1 MLCDPMDGNPP
12 GSSIHGILQA
22 RILEWVAI
30 PFSRGSSWPRDQTRV
45 SCIAGRFFTVWTTRE
60 ELLLKFSWF
69 KRERV
74 PFFFAFIAYCITHV
88 DQLFLMRGSA
98 GFAIY
103 KFVCHYGHKKNPQH
117 LWRVCQPIRGASF
130 KFLSGNTLSRAL
142 LLNLNVCGSGSLLH
156 MQKLRA
162 PNPPLLPSQLLD
174 QNLHFNKTPGC
185 LCSF

>member
-1 MLCDPMDGNPP
+1 MLCDPMDCNPP

-142 LLNLNVCGSGSLLH
+142 LTQLECLWIWELITYAETQSSQPTPAPQPAAGSESAF
-156 MQKLRA
+156 Q
-162 PNPPLLPSQLLD
+162 
-174 QNLHFNKTPGC
+174 
-185 LCSF
+185 